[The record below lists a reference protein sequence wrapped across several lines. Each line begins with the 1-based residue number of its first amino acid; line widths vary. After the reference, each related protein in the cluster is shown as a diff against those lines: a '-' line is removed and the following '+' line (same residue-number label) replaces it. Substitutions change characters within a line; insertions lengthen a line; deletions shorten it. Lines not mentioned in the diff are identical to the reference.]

1 MFIIIVD
8 FSVDDK
14 NEVPESLTGN
24 GAFLL
29 RGETREAGACDV
41 VGDKGR
47 EILGITLLTG
57 DGSSLF
63 GDER

>member
-8 FSVDDK
+8 FSVDDR
-14 NEVPESLTGN
+14 NEVPALLTGN
-24 GAFLL
+24 GAILL
-29 RGETREAGACDV
+29 RGETREAGASDV

-47 EILGITLLTG
+47 EILGVTL